1 MQRFFWILIVS
12 LILPVAVGAQA
23 TKAVVGQLAP
33 DFALKDT
40 TGKAHSL
47 KAYRGQT
54 VVIGFVGTKC
64 PIANAYITRMN
75 GIAADYK
82 AKNVVFLG
90 INSNVNE
97 PLKLVKEH
105 AAKAKYGFAI
115 LKDES
120 NVIADSYGASV
131 TPEMYIVDGE
141 GVLRY
146 HGRVDNA
153 SDERRVERHD
163 LRIALD
169 EMLAGK
175 AISKPDL
182 KAFGCVIKRAG
193 VKETQMMQKLL
204 QKPAAKPAPAASPVA
219 LLKPADFKKLQAES
233 HGKVLLINFWATW
246 CAPCIAEF
254 PEFVMIDKNY
264 RAKGVR
270 TISIS
275 TDEKSD
281 LEGAVIPFLKK
292 QKAEFESFLSDA
304 DDPQELI
311 DVVDKNW
318 SGALPATF
326 VFDKTG
332 KIVYTRYGIIDRE
345 ELLKALDG
353 ALKP

>member
-1 MQRFFWILIVS
+1 MKIQRIFLVFTASLLFTIVS
-12 LILPVAVGAQA
+12 LAQP
-23 TKAVVGQLAP
+23 TKISVGQPAP

-40 TGKAHSL
+40 SGKSHSL
-47 KAYRGQT
+47 KAYRGRT

-75 GIAADYK
+75 NIAAEYK
-82 AKNVVFLG
+82 AKNVVFFG
-90 INSNVNE
+90 INSNVTE

-105 AAKAKYGFAI
+105 ATKANYVFSI

-120 NVIADSYGASV
+120 NVVADSFGATV
-131 TPEMYIVDGE
+131 TPEMYIIDGE

-163 LRIALD
+163 LRVALD
-169 EMLAGK
+169 ELLTGK
-175 AISKPDL
+175 PISKPDL

-193 VKETQMMQKLL
+193 VTETKML
-204 QKPAAKPAPAASPVA
+204 QKPATKPAATESPIT
-219 LLKPADFKKLQAES
+219 LLKPADFTKLKAES
-233 HGKVLLINFWATW
+233 NGKVLLINFWATW
-246 CAPCIAEF
+246 CAPCVAEF
-254 PEFVMIDKNY
+254 PEFVMIDKTY

-270 TISIS
+270 TVSIS

-281 LEGAVIPFLKK
+281 IESAVLPFLKK
-292 QKAEFESFLSDA
+292 QKAEFESFVSDSE
-304 DDPQELI
+304 DPQELI

-326 VFDKTG
+326 VFDKQG
-332 KIVYTRYGIIDRE
+332 KIVLTKYGIIDRE
-345 ELLKALDG
+345 ELLKALES
-353 ALKP
+353 ALKQ

>member
-1 MQRFFWILIVS
+1 MKIQRIAFVASVLFVLS
-12 LILPVAVGAQA
+12 LTTFAQPNKL
-23 TKAVVGQLAP
+23 TVGQPAP

-75 GIAADYK
+75 GIAAEYK

-90 INSNVNE
+90 VNSNVNE

-105 AAKAKYGFAI
+105 AAKAKYVFSI
-115 LKDES
+115 LKDDS
-120 NVIADSYGASV
+120 NVVADAYGASV
-131 TPEMYIVDGE
+131 TPEMYIVDGD

-163 LRIALD
+163 LRVALD

-175 AISKPDL
+175 AISKADL

-193 VKETQMMQKLL
+193 VTETTKL
-204 QKPAAKPAPAASPVA
+204 QKPVQAPATASPIA
-219 LLKPADFKKLQAES
+219 LLKPADFDKLKAASQ
-233 HGKVLLINFWATW
+233 GKVLLINFWATW
-246 CAPCIAEF
+246 CAPCVAEF

-270 TISIS
+270 TVSIS

-281 LEGAVIPFLKK
+281 IESAVIPFLKK
-292 QKAEFESFLSDA
+292 QKAEFESFVSDA
-304 DDPQELI
+304 DDPQLLI

-326 VFDKTG
+326 VFDQQG
-332 KIVYTRYGIIDRE
+332 KLIYTRYGIIDRE
-345 ELLKALDG
+345 ELLKTLDKALQ
-353 ALKP
+353 P

>member
-1 MQRFFWILIVS
+1 MIQRISFAALVILVLS
-12 LILPVAVGAQA
+12 LATFAQPA
-23 TKAVVGQLAP
+23 KLTVGQPAP

-75 GIAADYK
+75 SIAAEYK
-82 AKNVVFLG
+82 TKNVVFFG
-90 INSNVNE
+90 INSNINE
-97 PLKLVKEH
+97 PLNLVKAH
-105 AAKAKYGFAI
+105 ATKAKYVFSI
-115 LKDES
+115 LKDDS
-120 NVIADSYGASV
+120 NVVADSYGASV
-131 TPEMYIVDGE
+131 TPEMYIVDGA

-153 SDERRVERHD
+153 SDEKRVERHD
-163 LRIALD
+163 LRVALD

-175 AISKPDL
+175 PISKADL

-193 VKETQMMQKLL
+193 VTETKLL
-204 QKPAAKPAPAASPVA
+204 QKPVKAPATESSIA
-219 LLKPADFKKLQAES
+219 LLKPADFNKLRADS
-233 HGKVLLINFWATW
+233 NGKVLLINFWATW
-246 CAPCIAEF
+246 CAPCVAEF
-254 PEFVMIDKNY
+254 PEFVMIDKTY

-270 TISIS
+270 MVSIS

-326 VFDKTG
+326 VFDKQG
-332 KIVYTRYGIIDRE
+332 KIVFTKYGIIDRE
-345 ELLKALDG
+345 ELLKALES
-353 ALKP
+353 ALKQ

>member
-1 MQRFFWILIVS
+1 MMIQRVS
-12 LILPVAVGAQA
+12 FTAIIALVFSLSLFAQP
-23 TKAVVGQLAP
+23 TKLTVGQPAP

-75 GIAADYK
+75 SIAAEYK

-97 PLKLVKEH
+97 PLKLVKAH
-105 AAKAKYGFAI
+105 AAKSKYVFSI
-115 LKDES
+115 LKDDG
-120 NVIADSYGASV
+120 NVVADAYGASV
-131 TPEMYIVDGE
+131 TPEMYIIDGT

-163 LRIALD
+163 LRVALD

-175 AISKPDL
+175 PISKPDL

-193 VKETQMMQKLL
+193 VSETTKL
-204 QKPAAKPAPAASPVA
+204 QKPVQTPATASPIA
-219 LLKPADFKKLQAES
+219 LLKPADFHKLKTDSQ
-233 HGKVLLINFWATW
+233 GKVLLINFWATW

-264 RAKGVR
+264 RSKGVR
-270 TISIS
+270 MVAIS

-281 LEGAVIPFLKK
+281 IESAVIPFLKK
-292 QKAEFESFLSDA
+292 QKAEFESFVSDA

-326 VFDKTG
+326 VFDKQG
-332 KIVYTRYGIIDRE
+332 KLIFTKYGIIDRE
-345 ELLKALDG
+345 ELLKTLDN
-353 ALKP
+353 ALK

>member
-1 MQRFFWILIVS
+1 MIRRIAFVAIVLLVLS
-12 LILPVAVGAQA
+12 LATFAQPPKV
-23 TKAVVGQLAP
+23 TVGQPAP

-75 GIAADYK
+75 GIAAEYK
-82 AKNVVFLG
+82 TKNVVFFG
-90 INSNVNE
+90 INSNLNE

-105 AAKAKYGFAI
+105 AAKAKYVFSI
-115 LKDES
+115 LKDDS
-120 NVIADSYGASV
+120 NVVADSYGASV
-131 TPEMYIVDGE
+131 TPEMYIIDGA

-153 SDERRVERHD
+153 SDEKRVERHD
-163 LRIALD
+163 LRVALD

-175 AISKPDL
+175 AISKADL

-193 VKETQMMQKLL
+193 VTETKML
-204 QKPAAKPAPAASPVA
+204 QKPSTAPATTSPIA
-219 LLKPADFKKLQAES
+219 LLKPADFNKLRADSQ
-233 HGKVLLINFWATW
+233 GKVLLINFWATW
-246 CAPCIAEF
+246 CAPCVAEF
-254 PEFVMIDKNY
+254 PEFVMIDKTY
-264 RAKGVR
+264 RSKGVR
-270 TISIS
+270 TVSIS

-326 VFDKTG
+326 VFDKQG
-332 KIVYTRYGIIDRE
+332 KIVFTKYGIIDRE
-345 ELLKALDG
+345 ELLKVLDA
-353 ALKP
+353 ALK

>member
-1 MQRFFWILIVS
+1 MKIQRFFWAFTTS
-12 LILPVAVGAQA
+12 LFLAVAIAAQPA
-23 TKAVVGQLAP
+23 KVTVGQPAP

-40 TGKAHSL
+40 TGKAHAL

-75 GIAADYK
+75 GIAAEYK
-82 AKNVVFLG
+82 AKNVVFFG

-105 AAKAKYGFAI
+105 AAKAKYVFSI
-115 LKDES
+115 LKDAS
-120 NVIADSYGASV
+120 NVVADSYGATV
-131 TPEMYIVDGE
+131 TPEMYIIDGA

-153 SDERRVERHD
+153 SDEKRVERHD
-163 LRIALD
+163 LRVALD

-175 AISKPDL
+175 TISKADL

-193 VKETQMMQKLL
+193 VTETQMLSKPL
-204 QKPAAKPAPAASPVA
+204 QKPATAPATTSPVA
-219 LLKPADFKKLQAES
+219 LLKPADFNKLRTDSQ
-233 HGKVLLINFWATW
+233 GKVLLINFWATW
-246 CAPCIAEF
+246 CAPCVAEF
-254 PEFVMIDKNY
+254 PEFVMIDKTY

-270 TISIS
+270 MVSIS

-281 LEGAVIPFLKK
+281 LAGAVIPFLKK

-326 VFDKTG
+326 VFDKQG
-332 KIVYTRYGIIDRE
+332 KIVFTKYGIIDRE
-345 ELLKALDG
+345 ELLKALDA
-353 ALKP
+353 ALK

>member
-1 MQRFFWILIVS
+1 MKIQRLAFAVIVTLALS
-12 LILPVAVGAQA
+12 LTTFAQSA
-23 TKAVVGQLAP
+23 KLTIGQPAP

-40 TGKAHSL
+40 TGKTHSL

-75 GIAADYK
+75 GIAATYK

-105 AAKAKYGFAI
+105 AAKAKYVFSI
-115 LKDES
+115 LKDDS
-120 NVIADSYGASV
+120 NVVADAYGAMV
-131 TPEMYIVDGE
+131 TPEMYIVDGA

-163 LRIALD
+163 LRVALD
-169 EMLAGK
+169 EMLAGNP
-175 AISKPDL
+175 ISKPDL
-182 KAFGCVIKRAG
+182 KAFGCVIKRANEK
-193 VKETQMMQKLL
+193 VMTMQ
-204 QKPAAKPAPAASPVA
+204 QKPAAPAPAAASPIA
-219 LLKPADFKKLQAES
+219 LLKPADFNKLRTDSQ
-233 HGKVLLINFWATW
+233 GKVLLINFWATW

-270 TISIS
+270 MVAIS

-281 LEGAVIPFLKK
+281 IESAVIPFLKK
-292 QKAEFESFLSDA
+292 QKAEFESFVSDS

-326 VFDKTG
+326 VFDKKG
-332 KIVYTRYGIIDRE
+332 KLVFTKYGIIDRE
-345 ELLKALDG
+345 ELLKTLDN
-353 ALKP
+353 ALK

>member
-1 MQRFFWILIVS
+1 MKIQRIAFVASVLFVLS
-12 LILPVAVGAQA
+12 LTTFAQPNKL
-23 TKAVVGQLAP
+23 TVGQPAP

-47 KAYRGQT
+47 KTYRGQT

-105 AAKAKYGFAI
+105 AAKAKYVFSI
-115 LKDES
+115 LKDDS
-120 NVIADSYGASV
+120 NVIADAYGASV
-131 TPEMYIVDGE
+131 TPEMYIVDGD

-163 LRIALD
+163 LRVALD

-175 AISKPDL
+175 AISRPDL

-193 VKETQMMQKLL
+193 VTETTKL
-204 QKPAAKPAPAASPVA
+204 QKPVQTPAAVSPIA
-219 LLKPADFKKLQAES
+219 LLKPTDFNKLKADSQ
-233 HGKVLLINFWATW
+233 GKVLLINFWATW
-246 CAPCIAEF
+246 CAPCVAEF
-254 PEFVMIDKNY
+254 PEFVMIDKHY
-264 RAKGVR
+264 RSKGVR
-270 TISIS
+270 TVSIS

-281 LEGAVIPFLKK
+281 LEGAVLPFLKK

-326 VFDKTG
+326 VFDKQG
-332 KIVYTRYGIIDRE
+332 KLVFTKYGIIDRE
-345 ELLKALDG
+345 ELLKVLEN

>member
-1 MQRFFWILIVS
+1 MMIQRIVFVATLVLLFS
-12 LILPVAVGAQA
+12 LSTFSQPVKL
-23 TKAVVGQLAP
+23 TVGQAAP

-75 GIAADYK
+75 GIAAEYK
-82 AKNVVFLG
+82 ARNVVFLG

-105 AAKAKYGFAI
+105 AAKSKYVFSI
-115 LKDES
+115 LKDNS
-120 NVIADSYGASV
+120 HVIADAYGAMV
-131 TPEMYIVDGE
+131 TPEMYIIDGQ

-153 SDERRVERHD
+153 SDEKRVERHD
-163 LRIALD
+163 LRVALD

-175 AISKPDL
+175 PISKPDL
-182 KAFGCVIKRAG
+182 KAFGCVIKRANE
-193 VKETQMMQKLL
+193 KAMAMSQKS
-204 QKPAAKPAPAASPVA
+204 APATESPVA
-219 LLKPADFKKLQAES
+219 LLKPADFHKLKADSQ
-233 HGKVLLINFWATW
+233 GKVLLINFWATW
-246 CAPCIAEF
+246 CAPCVAEF
-254 PEFVMIDKNY
+254 PEFVMIDKTY

-270 TISIS
+270 MVSIS
-275 TDEKSD
+275 TDDKSD

-292 QKAEFESFLSDA
+292 QKAEFESFLSDS

-326 VFDKTG
+326 VFDKQG
-332 KIVYTRYGIIDRE
+332 KLVFTKYGIIDRE
-345 ELLKALDG
+345 ELLKTLDN
-353 ALKP
+353 ALK

>member
-1 MQRFFWILIVS
+1 MQRFFLAFITS
-12 LILPVAVGAQA
+12 LLFTVAIAAQP
-23 TKAVVGQLAP
+23 TKVVVGQPAP

-40 TGKAHSL
+40 GGKAHSL

-75 GIAADYK
+75 GIAAEYK

-105 AAKAKYGFAI
+105 AAKAKYVFSI
-115 LKDES
+115 LKDER
-120 NVIADSYGASV
+120 NVVADSFGASV
-131 TPEMYIVDGE
+131 TPEMYIIDGA

-163 LRIALD
+163 LRVALD
-169 EMLAGK
+169 EMLAGQP
-175 AISKPDL
+175 ISKADL

-193 VKETQMMQKLL
+193 VTETKML
-204 QKPAAKPAPAASPVA
+204 QKPVTSPATTSPIA
-219 LLKPADFKKLQAES
+219 LLKPADFDKLRADS
-233 HGKVLLINFWATW
+233 NGKVLLINFWATW
-246 CAPCIAEF
+246 CAPCVAEF
-254 PEFVMIDKNY
+254 PEFVMIDKTY
-264 RAKGVR
+264 RSKGVR
-270 TISIS
+270 MVSIS

-326 VFDKTG
+326 VFDKAG
-332 KIVYTRYGIIDRE
+332 KIVFTKYGIIDRE
-345 ELLKALDG
+345 ELLKALES
-353 ALKP
+353 ALK

>member
-1 MQRFFWILIVS
+1 MMQRVLFALIAS
-12 LILPVAVGAQA
+12 LF
-23 TKAVVGQLAP
+23 AVVVSAQPAKVTVGQPAP

-75 GIAADYK
+75 GIAAEYK
-82 AKNVVFLG
+82 ARNVVFLG

-97 PLKLVKEH
+97 PLKLVKAH
-105 AAKAKYGFAI
+105 AAKSKYVFSI
-115 LKDES
+115 LKDNS
-120 NVIADSYGASV
+120 HVIADAYGAMV
-131 TPEMYIVDGE
+131 TPEMYIIDGD

-153 SDERRVERHD
+153 SDEKRVERHD
-163 LRIALD
+163 LRVALD

-175 AISKPDL
+175 PISKPDL
-182 KAFGCVIKRAG
+182 KAFGCVIKRANE
-193 VKETQMMQKLL
+193 KAMAMPQKS
-204 QKPAAKPAPAASPVA
+204 APAPVAESPVA
-219 LLKPADFKKLQAES
+219 LLKPTDFHKLKAASQ
-233 HGKVLLINFWATW
+233 GKVLLINFWATW
-246 CAPCIAEF
+246 CAPCVAEF
-254 PEFVMIDKNY
+254 PEFVMIDKTY

-270 TISIS
+270 MVSIS
-275 TDEKSD
+275 TDDKSD

-292 QKAEFESFLSDA
+292 QKAEFESFLSDS

-326 VFDKTG
+326 VFDKQG
-332 KIVYTRYGIIDRE
+332 KLVFTKYGIIDRE
-345 ELLKALDG
+345 ELLKTLDN
-353 ALKP
+353 ALK

>member
-1 MQRFFWILIVS
+1 MQRFFWTL
-12 LILPVAVGAQA
+12 VATFFLTLSAVAQP
-23 TKAVVGQLAP
+23 TKVPVGQPAP
-33 DFALKDT
+33 DFTLKDT
-40 TGKAHSL
+40 SGKAHSL

-115 LKDES
+115 LKDDG
-120 NVIADSYGASV
+120 NVVADSYGASV
-131 TPEMYIVDGE
+131 TPEMYIIDAE

-163 LRIALD
+163 LRVALD
-169 EMLAGK
+169 ELLAGHS
-175 AISKPDL
+175 ISKADL

-193 VKETQMMQKLL
+193 VSETKVLH
-204 QKPAAKPAPAASPVA
+204 KPATKPAPTESPIA
-219 LLKPADFKKLQAES
+219 LLKPADFNKLKTDSQ
-233 HGKVLLINFWATW
+233 GKVLLINFWATW
-246 CAPCIAEF
+246 CAPCVAEF

-281 LEGAVIPFLKK
+281 MESAVLPFLKK
-292 QKAEFESFLSDA
+292 QKAEFESFISDS

-326 VFDKTG
+326 VFDKSG
-332 KIVYTRYGIIDRE
+332 KLVFTKYGIIDRE
-345 ELLKALDG
+345 ELLKVLEA
-353 ALKP
+353 ALKS

>member
-1 MQRFFWILIVS
+1 MQRLFLALTAS
-12 LILPVAVGAQA
+12 LLFTVAVVAQPNKL
-23 TKAVVGQLAP
+23 TVGQPAP

-40 TGKAHSL
+40 AGKAHSL

-75 GIAADYK
+75 GIAAEYK
-82 AKNVVFLG
+82 AKNVVFFG
-90 INSNVNE
+90 VNSNINE
-97 PLKLVKEH
+97 PLNLVKAH
-105 AAKAKYGFAI
+105 AAKAKYAFSI
-115 LKDES
+115 LKDDS
-120 NVIADSYGASV
+120 NIVADSYGASV
-131 TPEMYIVDGE
+131 TPEMYIIDGT

-153 SDERRVERHD
+153 SDEKRVERHD
-163 LRIALD
+163 LRVALD

-175 AISKPDL
+175 AISKADL

-193 VKETQMMQKLL
+193 VTETKML
-204 QKPAAKPAPAASPVA
+204 QKPAKAPATESPIA
-219 LLKPADFKKLQAES
+219 LLKPADFNKLRTDSQ
-233 HGKVLLINFWATW
+233 GKVLLINFWATW

-254 PEFVMIDKNY
+254 PEFVMIDKTY
-264 RAKGVR
+264 RSKGVR
-270 TISIS
+270 MVSIS

-304 DDPQELI
+304 NDPQELI

-326 VFDKTG
+326 VFDKQG
-332 KIVYTRYGIIDRE
+332 KLVFTKYGIIDRE
-345 ELLKALDG
+345 ELLKVLDAALQ
-353 ALKP
+353 

>member
-1 MQRFFWILIVS
+1 MIQRFFLAFTTS
-12 LILPVAVGAQA
+12 LLFTVVIAAQP
-23 TKAVVGQLAP
+23 TKVTVGQPAP
-33 DFALKDT
+33 DFELKDT
-40 TGKAHSL
+40 AGKAHSL

-75 GIAADYK
+75 GIAAEYK
-82 AKNVVFLG
+82 TKNVVFLG

-97 PLKLVKEH
+97 PLKLVREH
-105 AAKAKYGFAI
+105 AARAKYVFSI
-115 LKDES
+115 LKDDG
-120 NVIADSYGASV
+120 NTIADSFGASV
-131 TPEMYIVDGE
+131 TPEMYIIDGA

-153 SDERRVERHD
+153 SDEKRVERHD
-163 LRIALD
+163 LRAALD

-175 AISKPDL
+175 AISKADL

-193 VKETQMMQKLL
+193 VTETKAL
-204 QKPAAKPAPAASPVA
+204 QKPMKAPATASPVA
-219 LLKPADFKKLQAES
+219 LLKPADFSKLRADSQ
-233 HGKVLLINFWATW
+233 GKVLLLNFWATW
-246 CAPCIAEF
+246 CAPCVAEF

-270 TISIS
+270 MVSIS

-304 DDPQELI
+304 NDPQELI

-326 VFDKTG
+326 VFDKQG
-332 KIVYTRYGIIDRE
+332 KLVFTKYGIIDRE
-345 ELLKALDG
+345 ELLKALES
-353 ALKP
+353 ALKS

>member
-1 MQRFFWILIVS
+1 MMIQRISFAAIVILVLS
-12 LILPVAVGAQA
+12 LATFAQPA
-23 TKAVVGQLAP
+23 KLTVGQPAP

-75 GIAADYK
+75 GIAAEYK

-115 LKDES
+115 LKDDS
-120 NVIADSYGASV
+120 NVIADSYGATV
-131 TPEMYIVDGE
+131 TPEMYIVDGA

-175 AISKPDL
+175 TISKPDL

-193 VKETQMMQKLL
+193 VTETKML
-204 QKPAAKPAPAASPVA
+204 QKPAAKPATTESPVA
-219 LLKPADFKKLQAES
+219 LLKPADFKKLQADS
-233 HGKVLLINFWATW
+233 QGKVLLLNFWATW
-246 CAPCIAEF
+246 CAPCVAEF
-254 PEFVMIDKNY
+254 PEFVKIDKDY
-264 RAKGVR
+264 RTKGVR
-270 TISIS
+270 MVSIS

-281 LEGAVIPFLKK
+281 LESAVIPFLKK

-326 VFDKTG
+326 VFDKQG

-345 ELLKALDG
+345 ELLKALEG
-353 ALKP
+353 ALK

>member
-1 MQRFFWILIVS
+1 MIQRFLLAFITALFFM
-12 LILPVAVGAQA
+12 VAIAAQPPKL
-23 TKAVVGQLAP
+23 TVGQPAP

-47 KAYRGQT
+47 KAYRGQP

-75 GIAADYK
+75 SIAAEYK

-97 PLKLVKEH
+97 SLNLVKAH
-105 AAKAKYGFAI
+105 AAKAKYVFSI
-115 LKDES
+115 LKDDS
-120 NVIADSYGASV
+120 NLIADSYGASV
-131 TPEMYIVDGE
+131 TPEMYVIDGE

-153 SDERRVERHD
+153 SDAKRVERHD
-163 LRIALD
+163 LRVALD
-169 EMLAGK
+169 EMLGGK
-175 AISKPDL
+175 PISKPDL
-182 KAFGCVIKRAG
+182 KAFGCVINRVGGK
-193 VKETQMMQKLL
+193 TMTMQ
-204 QKPAAKPAPAASPVA
+204 QKPAKAPAAASAIA
-219 LLKPADFKKLQAES
+219 LLKPADFNKLKVDSQ
-233 HGKVLLINFWATW
+233 GKVLLINFWATW
-246 CAPCIAEF
+246 CAPCVAEF

-270 TISIS
+270 TIAIS

-281 LEGAVIPFLKK
+281 LAGAVLPFLKK
-292 QKAEFESFLSDA
+292 QKAEFESFLSDS

-326 VFDKTG
+326 VFDKQG
-332 KIVYTRYGIIDRE
+332 KLVFTKYGIIDRE
-345 ELLKALDG
+345 ELLKVLDA
-353 ALKP
+353 ALKS

>member
-1 MQRFFWILIVS
+1 MQRFFLTLTVS
-12 LILPVAVGAQA
+12 LLFTVIVTAQPN
-23 TKAVVGQLAP
+23 KAVVGQLAP

-82 AKNVVFLG
+82 TKNVVFLG

-105 AAKAKYGFAI
+105 ATKAKYVFSI
-115 LKDES
+115 LKDDG
-120 NVIADSYGASV
+120 NAVADSYGASV
-131 TPEMYIVDGE
+131 TPEMYIVDGT

-163 LRIALD
+163 LRVALD

-193 VKETQMMQKLL
+193 VTETKML
-204 QKPAAKPAPAASPVA
+204 QKPVAKPAPAESPIA
-219 LLKPADFKKLQAES
+219 LLKPTEFNKLKTDSQ
-233 HGKVLLINFWATW
+233 GKVLLINFWATW
-246 CAPCIAEF
+246 CAPCVAEF
-254 PEFVMIDKNY
+254 PEFVMIDKTY

-270 TISIS
+270 TVSIS

-281 LEGAVIPFLKK
+281 IETGVIPFLKK
-292 QKAEFESFLSDA
+292 QKAEFESFVSDA

-326 VFDKTG
+326 VFDKQG
-332 KIVYTRYGIIDRE
+332 KLIYTKYGIIDRA
-345 ELLKALDG
+345 ELLKTLDN
-353 ALKP
+353 ALKQ